1 MKQKII
7 FTLASIFAVSG
18 VSNAIAGAWV
28 NPKGGSEL
36 DLGFYYSFP
45 STSYDR
51 GTLAGIADVDYTA
64 KSETRRAAATTE
76 YTYGFTKSG
85 TLIGLLDVGFV
96 KDKIT
101 TTLSN
106 NEKFTVSADY
116 FSVYPAA
123 GYRHK
128 IYEDTKQ
135 VVSAQGLVGLG
146 EFIFNDNDNI
156 FNKKEQY
163 VSLQLQYGRNFQSD
177 LGMPSIFNKKR
188 YHYIEII
195 GGPSYMPHL
204 GQTEWDLE
212 FHVGMAVDKK
222 FTVVAGMYNSWNVGQ
237 FSRIPFDSAEI
248 ASKVNA
254 TALEAGQ
261 KAELIDILNAKSR
274 DRSSYRDHQLDLK
287 IEYEVSKN
295 ADIFV
300 EGITSIIVEKP
311 FKSNALLVGYETK
324 F

>member
-64 KSETRRAAATTE
+64 KSETRRAAATSS
-76 YTYGFTKSG
+76 YTYGLTKDG
-85 TLIGLLDVGFV
+85 TLVGLLDLGYVR
-96 KDKIT
+96 DKIT

-106 NEKFTVSADY
+106 NEQFTISTDY
-116 FSVYPAA
+116 FSLYPSV
-123 GYRHK
+123 GYRHRL
-128 IYEDTKQ
+128 YEDTKQ
-135 VVSAQGLVGLG
+135 VLSIQGLVNFG
-146 EFIFNDNDNI
+146 EVIFSDNDNI
-156 FNKKEQY
+156 YNKKEES

-177 LGMPSIFNKKR
+177 LGMPSIFNKRR
-188 YHYIEII
+188 YHYIEVI
-195 GGPSYMPHL
+195 GGPNHMPHL
-204 GQTEWDLE
+204 GQTAWDLE

-237 FSRIPFDSAEI
+237 FSRSPYDSTEI

-261 KAELIDILNAKSR
+261 KTELIDILNAKSR
-274 DRSSYRDHQLDLK
+274 EKSSYRDHQLDLK

-295 ADIFV
+295 ADIFI